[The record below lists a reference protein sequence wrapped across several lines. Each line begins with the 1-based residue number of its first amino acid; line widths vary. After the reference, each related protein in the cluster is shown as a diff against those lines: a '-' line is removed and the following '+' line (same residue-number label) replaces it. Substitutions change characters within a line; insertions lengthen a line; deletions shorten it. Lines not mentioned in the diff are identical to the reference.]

1 MVEGR
6 ADVEAVTGAKLPR
19 ISSVG
24 LVVDKNFA
32 SKGGKWCGVVAIGAV
47 EVLPGGYG
55 RIKFSLVE

>member
-6 ADVEAVTGAKLPR
+6 ADVEAVMGAKLPR
-19 ISSVG
+19 LASVG

-55 RIKFSLVE
+55 RIQCGMTE